1 MLLKRKIL
9 RYWCYVD
16 FWSIKHNCG
25 DQPSFPPP
33 LPPSLA
39 AIINQLLQRAFIKYS
54 EINFKQI
61 FLGNF
66 HVTYK
71 AHTLA
76 INQQF
81 IDTKNSYFVL
91 N

>member
-1 MLLKRKIL
+1 MWTSGVLNIIVVTNHL
-9 RYWCYVD
+9 
-16 FWSIKHNCG
+16 S
-25 DQPSFPPP
+25 PPPP